1 MSENV
6 QLFEKTIE
14 NENDALNTIVAFI
27 NLAQSRGAFTIQESA
42 KIWECVK
49 QFQQKKQQKYDD
61 DDV

>member
-49 QFQQKKQQKYDD
+49 QFQQKKQQNYDD

>member
-49 QFQQKKQQKYDD
+49 QFQQKKQQNYDD
-61 DDV
+61 DV